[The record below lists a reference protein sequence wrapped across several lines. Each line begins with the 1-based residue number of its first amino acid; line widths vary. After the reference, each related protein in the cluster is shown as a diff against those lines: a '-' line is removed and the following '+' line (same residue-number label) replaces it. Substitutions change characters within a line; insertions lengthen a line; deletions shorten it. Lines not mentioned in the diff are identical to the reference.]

1 MDIRYSSKCITI
13 SMKRQLLLIIFLCTF
28 IFVYPPSVRAQYT
41 GTARKGSDTLRI
53 ATKKTTK
60 IQDSLH
66 RLPEVVIT
74 ASRTEESIL
83 RSPVSIERMDTSA
96 FKRSGS
102 PSFFDALENIKGVQ
116 MITPSMGFRIIN
128 TRGFANT
135 TNVRFT
141 QMVDGIDNQAPHIG
155 APIGNAM
162 GPSDLDIEHVEII
175 PGTASALY
183 GLNAINGLAN
193 FMTKDPFTSEGVSV
207 QQKVGL
213 NHVND
218 PGGTSAKLFNETSVR
233 IAHQINSRLAFKVN
247 GTFTKG
253 YDWIADD
260 RTDLNASAN
269 AAAGI
274 GGGPASPAYD
284 PVSGYGNESSNR
296 RTVALGGRQYVVAR
310 TGYDEKEVADYHLQ
324 NVKADLTLAYKVSA
338 KALISYTYRFAD
350 LDNIYQRSNRFRL
363 QDYLLQQHA
372 LTFKNDIFRV
382 SAYVTTENTGKSYNL
397 RSAAE
402 NQDKAFK
409 SDNQW
414 YTDFTSGFNQS
425 RSAGTTVPEAFAA
438 ARQAADL
445 GRLQPGTAAF
455 QDKLAELSEL
465 NNWDVGSALRV
476 KDQMLHTE
484 GQVDVSKLIGA
495 NFKRRTGLDLQTG
508 FDHRS
513 YFIQPDGNYFV
524 NPDPAKVGQTFS
536 YSKTGGFVQVGRE
549 FWDNKLRLTATLR
562 ADRNDYFSTK
572 FNPRFTAVYSP
583 VEEQNIRVSFQSGYR
598 FPSIFEAFSNVNSG
612 GVKRIGGL
620 KILSNGVLE
629 NSYLKNSIDAF
640 QAAVTRDFNAG
651 ITTSAAIANNKSR
664 LVKNYYEYIK
674 PEHINSFEIGY
685 KSLFLD
691 RNLKLDADFYYN
703 KYENFIAQVEMSV
716 PNTTVADSIPLALNS
731 RATQSRYRV
740 WTNSQSTVYN
750 YGGSFGLSYRLLG
763 KYTLGGN
770 VTYSKLDRTT
780 NNDGLEDGFNTPE
793 WIYNLSFGGE
803 RICGRLGFNVSYK
816 YQSSYYSQTFLVNGT
831 VKHYGNTDAQVN
843 FDLYRNKLNVKVGGS
858 NVFNKYYYSYL
869 GGPSIGGF
877 YYTTFTYTM

>member
-1 MDIRYSSKCITI
+1 
-13 SMKRQLLLIIFLCTF
+13 MKKKLLPAIFLF
-28 IFVYPPSVRAQYT
+28 ILTLACSGLAQAQTTDTSRSSV
-41 GTARKGSDTLRI
+41 
-53 ATKKTTK
+53 KKTLKPVK
-60 IQDSLH
+60 IPDTLH
-66 RLPEVVIT
+66 RLSEVVIT

-83 RSPVSIERMDTSA
+83 RSPVSIERVDTSA
-96 FKRSGS
+96 FKLSGA
-102 PSFFDALENIKGVQ
+102 PSFFDALENVKGVQ
-116 MITPSMGFRIIN
+116 MITPSLGFRIIN

-193 FMTKDPFTSEGVSV
+193 FMTKDPFTSEGISI

-218 PGGTSAKLFNETSVR
+218 QETSAKLFNETSVR
-233 IAHQINSRLAFKVN
+233 IAHKISNRLAFKVN

-260 RTDLNASAN
+260 RTDLNAKAN
-269 AAAGI
+269 AAVGIAG
-274 GGGPASPAYD
+274 GTANPAYD

-296 RTVALGGRQYVVAR
+296 KTVTLDGKQYVVAR
-310 TGYDEKEVADYHLQ
+310 TGYYEKEVADYHLQ
-324 NVKADLTLAYKVSA
+324 NIKADFTLAYKISP
-338 KALISYTYRFAD
+338 KALLTYTYRFAD

-372 LTFKNDIFRV
+372 LTFKNDIFRA

-402 NQDKAFK
+402 NEDKAFK
-409 SDNQW
+409 SDSQW
-414 YTDFTSGFNQS
+414 YSDFTKGFNQS
-425 RSAGTTVPEAFAA
+425 RSLGTTVPQALTA

-455 QDKLAELSEL
+455 QNTLNELSDV
-465 NNWDVGSALRV
+465 NNWDIGSALRV
-476 KDQMLHTE
+476 KDQMLHVE
-484 GQVDVSKLIGA
+484 GQADLSKLIGPD
-495 NFKRRTGLDLQTG
+495 FKRRTGLDLQAG

-513 YFIQPDGNYFV
+513 YFIRPDGNYFI
-524 NPDPAKVGQTFS
+524 NPDPAKTGQTFS
-536 YSKTGGFVQVGRE
+536 YSKTGGFIQVGRE

-572 FNPRFTAVYSP
+572 FNPRFTAVFSP

-629 NSYLKNSIDAF
+629 NGYLKNSIDAF
-640 QAAVTRDFNAG
+640 QAAVTNDFNAG
-651 ITTSAAIANNKSR
+651 LSTSAAIEKNKGR
-664 LVKNYYEYIK
+664 LVKNSYDYIK

-685 KSLFLD
+685 KSLFLN

-716 PNTTVADSIPLALNS
+716 PNTNVPDSIPYALNDK
-731 RATQSRYRV
+731 AKQSRYRV

-750 YGGSFGLSYRLLG
+750 YGGSFGLSYRVMR

-803 RICGRLGFNVSYK
+803 RLYGRLGFNVSYK

-831 VKHYGNTDAQVN
+831 VKSYGNTDAQVN
-843 FDLYRNKLNVKVGGS
+843 YDLFRHKLNVKVGGA

-877 YYTTFTYTM
+877 YYTTFTYSM

>member
-1 MDIRYSSKCITI
+1 MTK
-13 SMKRQLLLIIFLCTF
+13 QLLPLIFLLILSSVC
-28 IFVYPPSVRAQYT
+28 FVLQAQT
-41 GTARKGSDTLRI
+41 TDTTRKADTIRRPL
-53 ATKKTTK
+53 KKALKPVKPMDT
-60 IQDSLH
+60 LH
-66 RLPEVVIT
+66 RLTEVVIS

-83 RSPVSIERMDTSA
+83 RSPVSIERVDTSA
-96 FKRSGS
+96 FKLSAS
-102 PSFFDALENIKGVQ
+102 PSFFDALENTKGVQ
-116 MITPSMGFRIIN
+116 MITPSLGFRIIN

-193 FMTKDPFTSEGVSV
+193 FTTKDPFTSEGISI
-207 QQKVGL
+207 QQKIGL

-218 PGGTSAKLFNETSVR
+218 QEISAKLFNETSVR
-233 IAHQINSRLAFKVN
+233 IAHKINDRLAFKVN

-269 AAAGI
+269 ATAGI
-274 GGGPASPAYD
+274 GGGLSSPAYD

-310 TGYDEKEVADYHLQ
+310 TGYYEKEVADYHLQ
-324 NVKADLTLAYKVSA
+324 NVKADFTLAYKISP
-338 KALISYTYRFAD
+338 KALLSYTYRFAD

-372 LTFKNDIFRV
+372 VTFKNDIFRA

-414 YTDFTSGFNQS
+414 YTDFSAGFNQS
-425 RSAGTTVPEAFAA
+425 RLAGATVPQALAA
-438 ARQAADL
+438 ARQSADL
-445 GRLQPGTAAF
+445 GRLQPGTGAF
-455 QDKLAELSEL
+455 QDKLSEL
-465 NNWDVGSALRV
+465 ADVNNWDVGSALRV
-476 KDQMLHTE
+476 KDQMLHVE
-484 GQVDVSKLIGA
+484 GQVDISKLISPD
-495 NFKRRTGLDLQTG
+495 FKHRTGFDLQAG
-508 FDHRS
+508 FDHRT
-513 YFIQPDGNYFV
+513 YFIRPDGNYFV
-524 NPDPAKVGQTFS
+524 NPDPDQAGKTFS
-536 YSKTGGFVQVGRE
+536 YGKTGGFIQVGRE
-549 FWDNKLRLTATLR
+549 FWDSKLRLTATLR

-583 VEEQNIRVSFQSGYR
+583 AEEHNIRVSFQSGYR

-651 ITTSAAIANNKSR
+651 MTTSAAIENNKNR
-664 LVKNYYEYIK
+664 LVKNYYDYIK

-691 RNLKLDADFYYN
+691 RALKLDADFYYN

-716 PNTTVADSIPLALNS
+716 PDTKVADSIPLALNS

-750 YGGSFGLSYRLLG
+750 YGGSFGLSYRMLG

-803 RICGRLGFNVSYK
+803 RIYGRLGFNVSYK

-831 VKHYGNTDAQVN
+831 VRHYGNTDAQVN
-843 FDLYRNKLNVKVGGS
+843 YDLFRHKLNVKVGGS

-869 GGPSIGGF
+869 GGPSIGAF

>member
-1 MDIRYSSKCITI
+1 
-13 SMKRQLLLIIFLCTF
+13 MKKQLLSAIFL
-28 IFVYPPSVRAQYT
+28 FVLTLAYSGLAQAQT
-41 GTARKGSDTLRI
+41 IDTTRSS
-53 ATKKTTK
+53 AKKTLKPAK
-60 IQDSLH
+60 IQDTLH
-66 RLPEVVIT
+66 RLSEVVIT

-83 RSPVSIERMDTSA
+83 RSPVSIERVDTSA
-96 FKRSGS
+96 FKLSAA

-116 MITPSMGFRIIN
+116 MITPSLGFRIIN

-193 FMTKDPFTSEGVSV
+193 FMTKDPFTSEGISI

-218 PGGTSAKLFNETSVR
+218 QETSAKLFNETSIR
-233 IAHQINSRLAFKVN
+233 IAHKISNRLAFKVN

-260 RTDLNASAN
+260 RTDLNAKAN
-269 AAAGI
+269 TAVGIAG
-274 GGGPASPAYD
+274 GTANPAYD

-296 RTVALGGRQYVVAR
+296 KTVTLDGKQYVVAR
-310 TGYDEKEVADYHLQ
+310 TGYYEKEVADYHLQ
-324 NVKADLTLAYKVSA
+324 NIKADFTLAYKISP
-338 KALISYTYRFAD
+338 KALLTYTYRFAD

-372 LTFKNDIFRV
+372 VTFKNDIFRA

-402 NQDKAFK
+402 NEDKAFK
-409 SDNQW
+409 SDTQW
-414 YTDFTSGFNQS
+414 YSDFTKGFNQS
-425 RSAGTTVPEAFAA
+425 RALGIAVPQALTA
-438 ARQAADL
+438 ARQTADL

-455 QDKLAELSEL
+455 QNTLNELSEV
-465 NNWDVGSALRV
+465 NNWDIGSALRV
-476 KDQMLHTE
+476 KDQMLHVE
-484 GQVDVSKLIGA
+484 GQADLSKLIGPD
-495 NFKRRTGLDLQTG
+495 FKRRTGLDLQAG

-513 YFIQPDGNYFV
+513 YFIQPDGNYFI
-524 NPDPAKVGQTFS
+524 NPDPAKTGQTFS
-536 YSKTGGFVQVGRE
+536 YSKTGGFIQVGRE

-572 FNPRFTAVYSP
+572 FNPRFTAVFSP

-629 NSYLKNSIDAF
+629 NGYLKNSIDAF
-640 QAAVTRDFNAG
+640 QAAVTNDFNAG
-651 ITTSAAIANNKSR
+651 LSTSAAIEKNKGR
-664 LVKNYYEYIK
+664 LVKNSYDYIK

-716 PNTTVADSIPLALNS
+716 PNTTVPDSIPYALNDK
-731 RATQSRYRV
+731 AKQSRYRV

-750 YGGSFGLSYRLLG
+750 YGGSFGLSYRIMR

-803 RICGRLGFNVSYK
+803 RLYGRLGFNVSYK

-831 VKHYGNTDAQVN
+831 VKSYGNTDAQVN
-843 FDLYRNKLNVKVGGS
+843 YDLFSHKLNVKVGGA

-877 YYTTFTYTM
+877 YYTTFTYSM